1 MTWSD
6 RRGGKPPAARAALAT
21 VLVVLA
27 ALLASC
33 GGGDSDGGGDK
44 QDQAKAANKAYQRL
58 DGAITRNLQTSD
70 SVLREPFACLNA
82 APRGG
87 PELAKCA
94 RKCEKCAIDVR
105 VLSKRTR
112 SVYGSSPPYL
122 KRIYRSAHGA
132 AQRTFSLHGQ
142 SLDAMGQYAR
152 VHGASSSAGSA
163 EFAQIKT
170 LFDRADTAERLT
182 ERRLRQARKRWYRYA
197 ERRFD
202 LQY

>member
-1 MTWSD
+1 MTLTD
-6 RRGGKPPAARAALAT
+6 RRGGRPPAPVAAIAA
-21 VLVVLA
+21 VLLILA
-27 ALLASC
+27 ASLASC
-33 GGGDSDGGGDK
+33 GGGSDGGGDT
-44 QDQAKAANKAYQRL
+44 QDQAKAANRAYQRL
-58 DGAITRNLQTSD
+58 DHTITRNLQTSD

-94 RKCEKCAIDVR
+94 RKCEKCAIDVH
-105 VLSKRTR
+105 VLSRRTR

-132 AQRTFSLHGQ
+132 AQRTFSLHAQ

-152 VHGASSSAGSA
+152 VHGASSYAGSA

-182 ERRLRQARKRWYRYA
+182 ERRLREARKRWYRYA
-197 ERRFD
+197 KRRFD